1 MFNCEENESME
12 RTDGTRDK
20 DMWEL
25 QKEKQTG
32 HHASGWDFMQKI
44 NKKYIGTAM
53 RESCLVRP
61 TDQLY
66 RQQFCP

>member
-12 RTDGTRDK
+12 RTYGMRDK

-44 NKKYIGTAM
+44 SKKIYWHSNEGVM
-53 RESCLVRP
+53 LG
-61 TDQLY
+61 
-66 RQQFCP
+66 